1 MIITKY
7 AYDHFVE
14 KITLFRENEPE
25 VIEQYRVTFVV
36 YNIKNNKKEERDK
49 DRSKFQMDSNDDG
62 EGLYDYNSHVKKLRI
77 LQGIVIFIDIIIVT
91 QSNAETGDENNII
104 AD

>member
-49 DRSKFQMDSNDDG
+49 DRSKF
-62 EGLYDYNSHVKKLRI
+62 
-77 LQGIVIFIDIIIVT
+77 
-91 QSNAETGDENNII
+91 
-104 AD
+104 

>member
-1 MIITKY
+1 
-7 AYDHFVE
+7 
-14 KITLFRENEPE
+14 
-25 VIEQYRVTFVV
+25 
-36 YNIKNNKKEERDK
+36 
-49 DRSKFQMDSNDDG
+49 MDSNDDG